1 MTTPQKKPTKTLHPC
16 VFCET
21 PTTEIWTLT
30 TQNQTLSFCDTCHSH
45 MQNIT
50 TTQKCTWSDAAAIMI
65 QRLFRHILI
74 PAGFTPAR
82 LKRHGHHQAP
92 PATYRGLFYNQSH
105 NVTSQ
110 SCDIT
115 QKGKTL

>member
-1 MTTPQKKPTKTLHPC
+1 MTTPQKTPTKTPHPC
-16 VFCET
+16 IFCET

-82 LKRHGHHQAP
+82 LTRLSHQ
-92 PATYRGLFYNQSH
+92 
-105 NVTSQ
+105 
-110 SCDIT
+110 
-115 QKGKTL
+115 